1 MNNNIIS
8 LNQSKIFIGIDLAK
22 KIHVAKAV
30 DVSGNEVA
38 YLLPLQNNEKGFE
51 KFASW
56 IYRVMKQ
63 TKVESYLIGMEPTG
77 IYWQRITTFIKNN
90 MKKLRSSIR

>member
-1 MNNNIIS
+1 
-8 LNQSKIFIGIDLAK
+8 
-22 KIHVAKAV
+22 
-30 DVSGNEVA
+30 
-38 YLLPLQNNEKGFE
+38 
-51 KFASW
+51 
-56 IYRVMKQ
+56 MKQ